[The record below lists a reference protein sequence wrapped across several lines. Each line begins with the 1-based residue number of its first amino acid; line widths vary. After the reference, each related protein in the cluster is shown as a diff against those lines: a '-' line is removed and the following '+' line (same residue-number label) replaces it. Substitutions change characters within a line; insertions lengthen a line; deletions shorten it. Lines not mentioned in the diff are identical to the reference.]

1 MFVIMGCMKFALVSF
16 TKSNSVAIV
25 ETKSVSTD
33 RDRNSMNNIDW
44 DASVEIQVTW
54 THNVK
59 GNKSKTYKRH
69 HAATVLRFSGTLCYL
84 FCLSLKLS
92 ATVSSAN
99 WW

>member
-1 MFVIMGCMKFALVSF
+1 MGCMKFALVSF

-25 ETKSVSTD
+25 KTKSVSTD

-44 DASVEIQVTW
+44 DASVEIPVTRR
-54 THNVK
+54 T
-59 GNKSKTYKRH
+59 GKTYKRH

-92 ATVSSAN
+92 ASVSSAN
-99 WW
+99 LW